1 MCQAKV
7 RGKLVCSILNQI
19 TGKAIVPGFYRSVG
33 RENTFLPCPGR
44 SFFQGR
50 AGAQFFPHELQG
62 QKSRM
67 PLIHVESRGL
77 DTQSAQESHAS
88 HTQEDFLH
96 DACAAVPSVD
106 AHGEIP
112 IQLLV
117 FRKIGIH
124 QVEEYVRH

>member
-1 MCQAKV
+1 
-7 RGKLVCSILNQI
+7 
-19 TGKAIVPGFYRSVG
+19 
-33 RENTFLPCPGR
+33 
-44 SFFQGR
+44 
-50 AGAQFFPHELQG
+50 
-62 QKSRM
+62 M

-112 IQLLV
+112 IQLLI

-124 QVEEYVRH
+124 QVERNTSDIDSPNLESDLAGSNLNHARQRLSLRIQDRLHGKVFRIQHGVVFGLPVFIIDRLHEVALTIK